1 MKYFTLS
8 LTCFALLTQS
18 YAYTQDD
25 VNATVQTPASEL
37 SAGEQ
42 EALAAEEAELRE
54 AGVTEEPNPE

>member
-8 LTCFALLTQS
+8 LVCFALLTQP
-18 YAYTQDD
+18 YAYAQDD
-25 VNATVQTPASEL
+25 GNATVQSPTSEL

-54 AGVTEEPNPE
+54 AGVAEEPNPE